1 MGEDKVHPEPR
12 ATVIVLTY
20 GNLGALEKTL
30 RSVAEQTCVID
41 EIIVSDDAS
50 GEKFPAVLRESFPG
64 IRFQANE
71 RNVGTVAHM
80 NMVAKEVQSE
90 YIKFL
95 PGGDTF
101 SDSQALEALVK
112 FAERESAP
120 VVTSQAVVCTEE
132 LGRRLYPFP
141 GRRAKRLKSSS
152 TEQFRALSISNLIS
166 APGTLFH
173 SSFFARLGGFDESYR
188 LLEDWPAWLR
198 LTREG
203 YAIPFLDRV
212 TCLYA
217 AGGISSKN
225 LDAYHA
231 PRLRAD
237 MLLCYEKEIL
247 PYLNVFS
254 AKEVWRI
261 RYGYDLARGVSHEKL
276 IERYGWLERK
286 ATWKRSVKRWLLKL

>member
-1 MGEDKVHPEPR
+1 MGEDKAYPGSGV
-12 ATVIVLTY
+12 TVIVLAY

-30 RSVAEQTCVID
+30 RSVAEQTCAID

-50 GEKFPAVLRESFPG
+50 GEEFPAVLREGFPKV
-64 IRFQANE
+64 RFQANE
-71 RNVGTVAHM
+71 KNVGTVAHM

-95 PGGDTF
+95 PSGDAF
-101 SDSQALEALVK
+101 SDPQALEALVK
-112 FAERESAP
+112 FAKRKSTL

-132 LGRRLYPFP
+132 LRRRLYPFP
-141 GRRAKRLKSSS
+141 GRRAKRLESSS
-152 TEQFRALSISNLIS
+152 EEQFRALSISNLIS

-173 SSFFARLGGFDESYR
+173 SSFFTRLGGFDESYR
-188 LLEDWPAWLR
+188 LLEDWPTWLR

-203 YAIPFLDRV
+203 YAIPVLDQV

-217 AGGISSKN
+217 AGGISSEN

-231 PRLRAD
+231 PRLRED

-247 PYLNVFS
+247 PYLNIFP
-254 AKEVWRI
+254 AKESRRI
-261 RYGYDLARGVSHEKL
+261 RYGYDLARGVSHEEL

-286 ATWKRSVKRWLLKL
+286 TIWKRSVKRWLLKL